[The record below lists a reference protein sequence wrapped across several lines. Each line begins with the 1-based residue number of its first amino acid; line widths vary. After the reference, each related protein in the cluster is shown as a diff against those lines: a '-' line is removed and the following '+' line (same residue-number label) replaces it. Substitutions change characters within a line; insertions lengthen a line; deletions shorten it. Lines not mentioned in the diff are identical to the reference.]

1 MSNRAAVL
9 LGLFTGAVLVVL
21 VPVGLFALVILLR
34 LVNVPPEPD
43 GPPLVLPY
51 SRLQGTWQD
60 EEGGRI
66 VLAAD
71 GTFTATTICGDYS
84 DDVTGDSSGFGL
96 PATMTGTGTWESDV
110 YTEPDRVTG
119 LFTEFAPGHVSGQL
133 TARGTA
139 ESAPVDLRRRPRQ
152 RRALCAEE
160 GGRTAVSGGGTPIA
174 SPK

>member
-139 ESAPVDLRRRPRQ
+139 ESPLLWTFVGDPD
-152 RRALCAEE
+152 
-160 GGRTAVSGGGTPIA
+160 SGGLCVLKKADARP
-174 SPK
+174 